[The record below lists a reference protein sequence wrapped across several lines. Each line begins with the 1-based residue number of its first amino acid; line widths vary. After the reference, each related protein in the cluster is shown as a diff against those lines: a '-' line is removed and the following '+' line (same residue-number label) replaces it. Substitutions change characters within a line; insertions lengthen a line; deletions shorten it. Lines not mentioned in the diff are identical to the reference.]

1 MGLLCTSL
9 DRTDSPRI
17 IIYEKS
23 LLKVRSC
30 TTDQLYTP
38 GCACTGVRRANF
50 FLVLRPAVPSGN
62 THTRKLTSMRSA
74 YRYPEVQKPTGS
86 AGKNSRSLHSTSI
99 VRHPVIH
106 LSVEIPYGMDMYF
119 YQSSTVPVG
128 SYSYV
133 VEIPYSV
140 DPVRTAY
147 APVQHSCTC
156 TPGTVP

>member
-1 MGLLCTSL
+1 MYSTRILDSKLGLLCTSL

-74 YRYPEVQKPTGS
+74 YQYPEVQKPTGS
-86 AGKNSRSLHSTSI
+86 AGKNSRSLHSSSI
-99 VRHPVIH
+99 VRHPVAT
-106 LSVEIPYGMDMYF
+106 
-119 YQSSTVPVG
+119 SSTVL
-128 SYSYV
+128 YA
-133 VEIPYSV
+133 
-140 DPVRTAY
+140 TA
-147 APVQHSCTC
+147 VKTEHR
-156 TPGTVP
+156 GTSTYRY

>member
-1 MGLLCTSL
+1 MYSTRILDSKLGLLCTSL

-86 AGKNSRSLHSTSI
+86 ARKNSRSLHSSSI
-99 VRHPVIH
+99 VRHPVCEKYT
-106 LSVEIPYGMDMYF
+106 VEYIRRGMRER
-119 YQSSTVPVG
+119 G
-128 SYSYV
+128 WCWWL
-133 VEIPYSV
+133 
-140 DPVRTAY
+140 AG
-147 APVQHSCTC
+147 AGCPVQR
-156 TPGTVP
+156 